1 MPNVMQYLLQMS
13 DEFRESYTQIDKR
26 LSETL
31 DKLDLVEYRLRDLEA
46 RIINADKHESD
57 QYNKLA
63 VVR

>member
-46 RIINADKHESD
+46 RILNADKHESD
-57 QYNKLA
+57 
-63 VVR
+63 

>member
-1 MPNVMQYLLQMS
+1 MQHLLQMS

-57 QYNKLA
+57 
-63 VVR
+63 